1 VNLVRIALAN
11 IRFPA
16 TPEESITLVRQ
27 AIDHA
32 AAKGA
37 RIICFPECF
46 VSGYRGMGK
55 VVPPADSQFLE
66 RAWSAVADAA
76 ATAGIAVILGTGR
89 FVHGGLVA
97 TALVVNADGS
107 LAGFQDKVQID
118 PSEEDTYTAGS
129 GRRVFQ
135 SGPLTFGVV
144 ICQKSVTL
152 SPYKTDLARFW
163 SSVQNRD
170 RLIFRSGIF

>member
-46 VSGYRGMGK
+46 VPGYRGMGK

-89 FVHGGLVA
+89 FVHGWTRGDGPSCECGRLPYR
-97 TALVVNADGS
+97 LSRQSAD
-107 LAGFQDKVQID
+107 
-118 PSEEDTYTAGS
+118 
-129 GRRVFQ
+129 
-135 SGPLTFGVV
+135 
-144 ICQKSVTL
+144 
-152 SPYKTDLARFW
+152 
-163 SSVQNRD
+163 
-170 RLIFRSGIF
+170 